1 MSIHKAIGILL
12 INVTLLGSMLD
23 LHDFVKLPKL
33 IEHFQL
39 HKTKTAD
46 VSFIDFLNLH
56 YGSGAAQH
64 DQEEHEE
71 HQGLPFKATDCTF
84 THTVIVLPLFKA
96 PEIVS
101 LESVVTYSNFY
112 HSAFSSE
119 FSQSV
124 WQPPRIL

>member
-1 MSIHKAIGILL
+1 MTIHKAIGILL
-12 INVTLLGSMLD
+12 VNVTLLGCLLD
-23 LHDFVKLPKL
+23 LHDLMKLPKL
-33 IEHFQL
+33 FEHFQQ
-39 HKTKTAD
+39 HKTKAAD

-56 YGSGAAQH
+56 YGTGAAQH

-71 HQGLPFKATDCTF
+71 HQGLPFKTTDCTF
-84 THTVIVLPLFKA
+84 THTVTVLPSFKA
-96 PEIVS
+96 REIAS